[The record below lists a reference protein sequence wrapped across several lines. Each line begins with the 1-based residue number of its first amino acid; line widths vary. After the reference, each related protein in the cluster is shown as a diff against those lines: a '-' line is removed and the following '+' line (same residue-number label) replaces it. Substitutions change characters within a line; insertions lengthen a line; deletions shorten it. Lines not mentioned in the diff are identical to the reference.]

1 MAISSAPVAMPRAW
15 AATLGREASS
25 VFIAT
30 MKPRPSP
37 MMRLSLWTRQS
48 WKTSSRVAE
57 ARMPILFSFLP
68 KLKPSAPFSTM
79 KKEAPRGPLLLSVM
93 AQIV

>member
-1 MAISSAPVAMPRAW
+1 MPSAC
-15 AATLGREASS
+15 AATDGRLWSS

-30 MKPRPSP
+30 KKPRPRP
-37 MMRLSLWTRQS
+37 QMRFSFGTRQS

-68 KLKPSAPFSTM
+68 NEKPGVPFSTM
-79 KKEAPRGPLLLSVM
+79 KNDAPRAPRPGSVI
-93 AQIV
+93 AHTV